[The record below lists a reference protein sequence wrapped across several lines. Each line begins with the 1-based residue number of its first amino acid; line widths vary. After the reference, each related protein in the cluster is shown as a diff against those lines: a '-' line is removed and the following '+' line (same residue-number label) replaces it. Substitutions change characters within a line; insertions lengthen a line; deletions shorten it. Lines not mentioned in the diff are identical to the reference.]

1 MEFERVSIP
10 EKTKRKEMN
19 MKQTLKTLTPEEL
32 KQVRTAIAVS
42 ICRKFPNVYEKLF
55 ADKSYI
61 MNENEGL
68 AAVVL
73 KELCNLEPSVKA
85 ILGYYFK

>member
-1 MEFERVSIP
+1 
-10 EKTKRKEMN
+10 MN

-32 KQVRTAIAVS
+32 KQVRTEIAVS

-55 ADKSYI
+55 SEKGFK
-61 MNENEGL
+61 MNENEAL
-68 AAVVL
+68 ASAVL